1 VTYLKRF
8 DVRVGAI
15 YVVVAVLWMILSD
28 PVTALIA
35 DTTGGVFA
43 AWKGLGFVAVMAPA
57 LVLVISGELRRRGAA
72 EQALRRDMLER
83 RRAEEAERAQGRFA
97 EALRD
102 SVVAISA
109 SLDVD
114 EVMRKIL
121 DAAAAV
127 VPSEAGSIVLF
138 EEGEARIAYTR
149 GFSPQT
155 QTVLQDFRFANQ
167 TPAAASAF
175 GNSRPYLIADTRTD
189 PNWVELP
196 FTNWIRSSIGV
207 PVDARGQVI
216 GMLVADSAE
225 AGHFQQADVEKLE
238 VFARYAALA
247 LENAYHVTRLER
259 SVEERTAQL
268 QSAKVR
274 VEAILNSSL
283 DGIVL
288 AYTNLKIQQTNA
300 TFNTLLACDFDDYFD
315 RSLLDLI
322 HEDEVETVKAALEGV
337 IARGAGRQIETR
349 VRRRDGTAFEAELSI
364 GYIRDLHDEMDSLVC
379 ALRDITE
386 RKQAEQAQR
395 ESEARLRESQQ
406 MLQNI
411 LETIP
416 VRVFWKDR
424 SSVYMGCNRL
434 FMQDAG
440 VKSPEEIIGKRDDEM
455 IWRGRADSYRAA
467 DESILRGEHSF
478 MEYEQIVTGADGEE
492 HCFHN
497 YKVPLKDLQGE
508 IIGVLGMY
516 TDITERKQS
525 EDTLRKAFAREREL
539 GELKSRFV
547 SMASHELRTPL
558 TSIMSA
564 AEIVRRYRARMDEA
578 QIDEKLRLIARQ
590 VEHLTSI
597 IEDVLNLGRIQAG
610 HGDFHPTEVDLD
622 ALCREI
628 VAEFESHPSFH
639 HRIDYRGAPLAHWV
653 DRTLMRQVITN
664 LISNAVKYS
673 PASQTVWV
681 ALERRGGG
689 VVLCVRDAGIGIPAA
704 DMNHLFEPFHRARN
718 VGAISGTGLGLA
730 ISKEAVEMHGGT
742 ISVES
747 EVDVGTTFY
756 VHLPGMMPQT

>member
-1 VTYLKRF
+1 MTYLKRF

-15 YVVVAVLWMILSD
+15 YIVVAVLWVILSD
-28 PVTALIA
+28 PVT
-35 DTTGGVFA
+35 V
-43 AWKGLGFVAVMAPA
+43 WKGLGFVAATA
-57 LVLVISGELRRRGAA
+57 LALVISGELRRR
-72 EQALRRDMLER
+72 DSVER
-83 RRAEEAERAQGRFA
+83 KQAEEAERAQRRFT

-189 PNWVELP
+189 PNWVQLP
-196 FTNWIRSSIGV
+196 FTSWIRSSIGV
-207 PVDARGQVI
+207 PVDVRGQVI

-288 AYTNLKIQQTNA
+288 AYTNLQIQQTNA

-322 HEDEVETVKAALEGV
+322 HDAEVENVRAALESV
-337 IARGAGRQIETR
+337 IARRAGRQIETR
-349 VRRRDGTAFEAELSI
+349 VRRRDGSVFEAELSI
-364 GYIRDLHDEMDSLVC
+364 GYIRDLNDEMDSLVC

-386 RKQAEQAQR
+386 RKQAEQARQ
-395 ESEARLRESQQ
+395 ESQQ

-424 SSVYMGCNRL
+424 NSVYMGCNRL

-440 VKSPEEIIGKRDDEM
+440 VKSPEEIIGKRDEAM
-455 IWRGRADSYRAA
+455 IWRARADSYRAA

-478 MEYEQIVTGADGEE
+478 IEYEQIVTGVDGVER
-492 HCFHN
+492 CFHN

-525 EDTLRKAFAREREL
+525 EDALRKAFAREREL

-564 AEIVRRYRARMDEA
+564 AEIVRRYRERMDEP

-610 HGDFHPTEVDLD
+610 HGDFHPAEVDLD

-628 VAEFESHPSFH
+628 VAEFESQPSFR
-639 HRIDYRGAPLAHWV
+639 HRIDYRGAPLVHWV

-681 ALERRGGG
+681 VLERRGGG

-704 DMNHLFEPFHRARN
+704 DMNHLFEPFHRAHN

-747 EVDVGTTFY
+747 EVDVGTTFC
-756 VHLPGMMPQT
+756 VHLPGMMPQIGIS